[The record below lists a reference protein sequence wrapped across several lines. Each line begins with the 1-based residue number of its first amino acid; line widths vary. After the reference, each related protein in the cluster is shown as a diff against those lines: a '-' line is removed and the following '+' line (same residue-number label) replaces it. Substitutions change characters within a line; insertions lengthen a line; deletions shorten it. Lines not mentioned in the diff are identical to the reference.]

1 MNLPA
6 LPTPASEHSP
16 EAHRPMHLRYSGLL
30 RGNVRFR
37 RLWLAQFISEMG
49 DWFYSLAVYDLIL
62 DLTGSGQAVSYAI
75 IIQLLPWFFM
85 TPLAGYLA
93 DRFSRRQLMIV
104 ADIVRGFVVLG
115 LLLVRTAEDLWLIYL
130 LLGVEVMFASIFEP
144 ARNALIPNV
153 TAPEE
158 LLPANALSSA
168 TWSFALTVG
177 AALGG
182 AVTALL
188 GRDTSFVVNSLSFFV
203 SAILLKR
210 IVVTETHAAED
221 AGHVMPRAGGAAAL
235 AEGAR
240 YFRSNPRVA
249 ALVLAKTGLGIAGGY
264 LLILAVFGEKVFPIA
279 GHGALAMGL
288 LYAARGAGAGTGPLI
303 GDYLTRGSETRMWK
317 TLSASFL
324 LMAVSYFAF
333 SRAPNL
339 PLAMLAVFCGHM
351 GGSNVW
357 VVSTTL
363 LQIHTADRFRGRVFS
378 VDFGMNMLAASA
390 SNYVVGVGLDVWKM
404 DARDLAQDLGILLL
418 IPAALWLAAQTK
430 WARRDGAGEV

>member
-1 MNLPA
+1 MDTGSSPI
-6 LPTPASEHSP
+6 PASEHLP
-16 EAHRPMHLRYSGLL
+16 EAHRPMHLRYFGLL
-30 RGNVRFR
+30 RTNINFR

-62 DLTGSGQAVSYAI
+62 ELTGSGQAVSYAI

-93 DRFSRRQLMIV
+93 DRFSRRRLMIV
-104 ADIVRGFVVLG
+104 ADAVRGIVVLG
-115 LLLVRTAEDLWLIYL
+115 LLLVRSAEDLWLIYA
-130 LLGVEVMFASIFEP
+130 LLGVEVMFAAIFEP

-153 TAPEE
+153 AKPEE

-168 TWSFALTVG
+168 TWSLALTVG

-182 AVTALL
+182 VVTALL

-210 IVVTETHAAED
+210 IVVRETHAVAETGR
-221 AGHVMPRAGGAAAL
+221 AMPRAGGAAAL
-235 AEGAR
+235 AEGAS
-240 YFRSNPRVA
+240 YFHSNPRVA
-249 ALVLAKTGLGIAGGY
+249 ALVLAKTGLGFAGGY

-303 GDYLTRGSETRMWK
+303 GDYLTRGIESRMWK
-317 TLSASFL
+317 TLGASFL
-324 LMAVSYFAF
+324 LMAVSYLAFA
-333 SRAPNL
+333 RAPNL

-351 GGSNVW
+351 GGSNIW

-363 LQIHTADRFRGRVFS
+363 LQIYTSDRFRGRVFS

-390 SNYVVGVGLDVWKM
+390 SNYAVGVGLDVWKM
-404 DARDLAQDLGILLL
+404 DARQVAQVLGVVLL
-418 IPAALWLAAQTK
+418 IPAALWLAAQAK
-430 WARRDGAGEV
+430 WSGRNIAIK